1 MSLEWEHV
9 IVHSPHPIALH
20 QVWDDIVESAHLE
33 VVPVPPL
40 APNLDFERSPDG
52 LADLLTRVSLVSVEA
67 LTVRNV
73 HRVDAKVWW
82 SGPARGIAS
91 IGAIVESRTPI
102 VVARLKAQYDRLSRR
117 YLARDGLLHLPT
129 AAVLAYT
136 QVP

>member
-33 VVPVPPL
+33 VVPVPHL

-82 SGPARGIAS
+82 SRPARG
-91 IGAIVESRTPI
+91 
-102 VVARLKAQYDRLSRR
+102 VA
-117 YLARDGLLHLPT
+117 
-129 AAVLAYT
+129 
-136 QVP
+136 